1 MSEFRHFDVQVLNSV
16 TLLELADP
24 NLFESLLV
32 SELHDELLDYIA
44 TRSPRQLVV
53 DFGRVTFCSS
63 AVINGLLRAKR
74 RVVTNGGRIK
84 LCAMSQTTREAYRTL
99 NLDGTVFDIYDTRD
113 EAVQA
118 FAP

>member
-1 MSEFRHFDVQVLNSV
+1 MSEFRHFSIQQLGDI

-24 NLFESLLV
+24 NLFESLMV

-44 TRSPRQLVV
+44 THSPRRLVV

-74 RVVTNGGRIK
+74 RLVTSGSALK
-84 LCAMSQTTREAYRTL
+84 FCAMSETTREAYRTL
-99 NLDGTVFDIYDTRD
+99 NLDGTVFDIYDTRA
-113 EAVQA
+113 EAMAA
-118 FAP
+118 FA